1 MTWAEVLAVFN
12 FTAWLLP
19 ILTRSFI
26 AWKYDS
32 ISKHNL
38 SDSELESIR
47 KSIGKINFKGGRLDL
62 GNNGKEPRKIQG
74 RNE

>member
-26 AWKYDS
+26 AWKYDNNNRIDLS
-32 ISKHNL
+32 SEEFGKISGAISKLNL
-38 SDSELESIR
+38 RGKRLKISDR
-47 KSIGKINFKGGRLDL
+47 AKK
-62 GNNGKEPRKIQG
+62 P
-74 RNE
+74 